1 MKVRLNMAKN
11 KKLHIGTLDSIK
23 GFKNISLDLKT
34 YESIFEL
41 SQNNNMGVDLS
52 VAKTIKFLFNF
63 YSQHQQQEKTKIL
76 NESLQNVKISK
87 AKKVIKL

>member
-1 MKVRLNMAKN
+1 MTKN

-41 SQNNNMGVDLS
+41 SQNNPMGVDLS
-52 VAKTIKFLFNF
+52 VAKTIKFFFN
-63 YSQHQQQEKTKIL
+63 YYLK
-76 NESLQNVKISK
+76 NEINKKQKQLIESELANVKISK
-87 AKKVIKL
+87 AQKIVKL

>member
-1 MKVRLNMAKN
+1 MAKN

-63 YSQHQQQEKTKIL
+63 YNQHQQQEKTKIL

>member
-1 MKVRLNMAKN
+1 MAKE

-41 SQNNNMGVDLS
+41 SQNNPMGVDLS
-52 VAKTIKFLFNF
+52 VATTTKFLFN
-63 YSQHQQQEKTKIL
+63 YYLK
-76 NESLQNVKISK
+76 NEINKKQKQLIESELANAKVSK
-87 AKKVIKL
+87 AKKIIKL

>member
-1 MKVRLNMAKN
+1 MAKE

-41 SQNNNMGVDLS
+41 SQNNPMGVDLS
-52 VAKTIKFLFNF
+52 VAKTIKFLFN
-63 YSQHQQQEKTKIL
+63 YYLK
-76 NESLQNVKISK
+76 NEINKKQKQLIESELANAKVSK
-87 AKKVIKL
+87 AKKIVKL